1 MGNVPAKET
10 RPRSL
15 SYSAAHPL
23 DAGLTRAA
31 RRNTTSS
38 AFPGD
43 AKKRSSAEKE
53 SQRERHY
60 YDLIVRYKE
69 SVDGG
74 FLAPHGTYKLN
85 LDYNTE
91 IVRHL
96 IIGRKIAP
104 FFTPLQDFDESWTD
118 HELVTLLLQLPLHAI
133 ETPFSDLDEADDIDN
148 HKIHKLANFYRRQ
161 EHKAKMAALLSRV
174 KDVQQAE
181 ETKYTEL
188 KLLKRSREAER
199 RRSAED
205 AGFSADGAQ
214 GATKEAPEA
223 AEASFLLKE
232 RSTEGSSAET
242 TANGSAQGLLGAEK
256 APNTPLASS
265 DSSLLHPKTSSVL
278 EKDLK
283 DLRELPS
290 NDLLLQLYRDASE
303 CPICF
308 LYYPR
313 QLNVSR
319 CCLQPICTECF
330 VQIKRLDPHPPH
342 DEKPEDEELPHTIIS
357 VPANCPYCAMTDF
370 GVTYDAPRAIQ
381 TGINGIKPSQFAMST
396 VLTIPEDSEA
406 VSPTPL
412 LDDGTPPPMVAKKPR
427 RRSSV
432 AADAPGVITIDRIR
446 PDWEQKLIS
455 ARNKLAKKAAAA
467 SAIHASNLLINSN
480 ESSSRQAGDG
490 RRWANSANQQH
501 LRSVEDR
508 MIEEALRLSIIDEE
522 ERQRRAETEE
532 GANGGEN

>member
-10 RPRSL
+10 RLRSL
-15 SYSAAHPL
+15 SYSSGFPAEP
-23 DAGLTRAA
+23 GLTRAA

-43 AKKRSSAEKE
+43 SKKRTSAEKE
-53 SQRERHY
+53 SQKERHY

-91 IVRHL
+91 IVRNL

-118 HELVTLLLQLPLHAI
+118 HELVTLLLQLPLHAL
-133 ETPFSDLDEADDIDN
+133 ETPFSDTDEVDDIDN
-148 HKIHKLANFYRRQ
+148 HKIHKLANFYKRQ
-161 EHKAKMAALLSRV
+161 EHKVKLAALISRV
-174 KDVQQAE
+174 KDIQQAE

-188 KLLKRSREAER
+188 KLLKRSQDAALKGEGEKEQLGAKKQLLEARKVLLDGTSGTLGVVLGSSTPNESAPEPFPSI
-199 RRSAED
+199 RSA
-205 AGFSADGAQ
+205 GSV
-214 GATKEAPEA
+214 PEA
-223 AEASFLLKE
+223 TSAVSGPP
-232 RSTEGSSAET
+232 RS
-242 TANGSAQGLLGAEK
+242 
-256 APNTPLASS
+256 
-265 DSSLLHPKTSSVL
+265 SSVS
-278 EKDLK
+278 EK
-283 DLRELPS
+283 DLRELRELPS
-290 NDLLLQLYRDASE
+290 KDLLLHLYRDASE

-342 DEKPEDEELPHTIIS
+342 EEKPEDEGLPHTIIS
-357 VPANCPYCAMTDF
+357 EPANCPYCAMTDF
-370 GVTYDAPRAIQ
+370 GITYDPPRAIQ
-381 TGINGIKPSQFAMST
+381 TGINGIKPSQFAIST

-406 VSPTPL
+406 ISPTPM
-412 LDDGTPPPMVAKKPR
+412 LDEGTPTPPAVIGKAR

-432 AADAPGVITIDRIR
+432 AADAPGVITVDKIR
-446 PDWEQKLIS
+446 PDWEQKLVS

-467 SAIHASNLLINSN
+467 SAIHASNMIINAN
-480 ESSSRQAGDG
+480 ESSSRQANNG
-490 RRWANSANQQH
+490 RRWTNPANQLH
-501 LRSVEDR
+501 LRTVEER

-522 ERQRRAETEE
+522 ERQRKANESNE
-532 GANGGEN
+532 GAL